1 MVSTTSVR
9 SVWNDELHKQFS
21 EESMVCIYH
30 VLRPCPSMYLS
41 TCLYDTLA
49 GLFHNVQP
57 SSAFNQNLQT
67 QNRSD
72 TLVNR
77 SVRTDWLRIIIKKC
91 STRICQDAESV
102 FNSGAIKSDHISSDS
117 NSSSSSELH
126 DAGHTCRRCWR
137 ENSATA
143 VTRFNGAGH
152 TKGSH
157 RISKISPFK
166 HLWYSPT
173 FHGVPRN

>member
-21 EESMVCIYH
+21 EESMYVSIMYCVRVHLCIYLPVYMT
-30 VLRPCPSMYLS
+30 VLRGSFIMYSL
-41 TCLYDTLA
+41 
-49 GLFHNVQP
+49 HQP
-57 SSAFNQNLQT
+57 STKIFKLKIG
-67 QNRSD
+67 
-72 TLVNR
+72 
-77 SVRTDWLRIIIKKC
+77 RIRWWIDLSGQIDYESLSKKC

-126 DAGHTCRRCWR
+126 DVGHTCRRCWR